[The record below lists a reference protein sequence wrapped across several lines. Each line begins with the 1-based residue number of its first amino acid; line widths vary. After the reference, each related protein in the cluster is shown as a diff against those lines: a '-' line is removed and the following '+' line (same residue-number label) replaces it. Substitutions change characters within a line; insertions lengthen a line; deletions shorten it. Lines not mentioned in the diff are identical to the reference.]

1 MYPVPEQFQ
10 RLSEELNAPNIAI
23 PYFPQPVVYDPE
35 LAMQLRLVFDTLA
48 NSDNRL
54 LRETLVYGTLI
65 KLAAKHST
73 HRISPQNNPAA
84 QRQLTLVKEFLDDFP
99 QADVSLEELARLGGI
114 SPFHLVR
121 EFQKRYGFPPHAY
134 QIQQRLRLA
143 KQLLRQ
149 GRRIL
154 DVAQECGFHDQSHFH
169 RHFKKAMGVT
179 PGQYVKNLA

>member
-1 MYPVPEQFQ
+1 MGVQSHVPVPEQFQ

-99 QADVSLEELARLGGI
+99 QADVSLEELATLGGI
-114 SPFHLVR
+114 SLF
-121 EFQKRYGFPPHAY
+121 
-134 QIQQRLRLA
+134 
-143 KQLLRQ
+143 
-149 GRRIL
+149 IL
-154 DVAQECGFHDQSHFH
+154 FASFKNAMDFH
-169 RHFKKAMGVT
+169 RMPIRYSKG
-179 PGQYVKNLA
+179 